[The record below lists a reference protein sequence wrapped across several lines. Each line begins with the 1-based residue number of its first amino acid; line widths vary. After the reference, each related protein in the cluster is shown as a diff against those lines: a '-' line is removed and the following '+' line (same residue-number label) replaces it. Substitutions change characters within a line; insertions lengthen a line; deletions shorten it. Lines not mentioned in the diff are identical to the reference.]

1 MDYKTSGVDIEAGR
15 SFVNDIKETIKSTH
29 RPEVLGGFGGF
40 NGMIKIPSGYE
51 NPILVSGTDGV
62 GTKVHVAEL
71 NATGDPSV
79 MNGIGIDLVA
89 MCVNDVITCGAQPL
103 YFLDYI
109 CTSDIKLHGDL
120 VKELVAGIAEGCKQS
135 GCSLLGGE
143 TAEHP
148 QRLATVDPV
157 RDLAGFCTGIVEE
170 NEIIDG
176 SLIRE
181 SDVVIGIE
189 SSGLHSNGYS
199 LIRDMLFRHKIFL
212 NGGYEEAWG
221 GGEVKDPSAT
231 PELLNPTIIYAPLVK
246 KLLDEVPVMGMAHIT
261 GGGIPGNLPR
271 CLPEGLKVDVNYN
284 AWPMPKLFSK
294 IMLAGEIPEEEMKT
308 TFNLGIGYCL
318 VVPDEQVAVDAQ
330 VIIDGHGFKSHI
342 IGEVVCD

>member
-1 MDYKTSGVDIEAGR
+1 MNYKEIGVDIEAGDA
-15 SFVNDIKETIKSTH
+15 FVGSITERVKSTH

-40 NGMIKIPSGYE
+40 NGMTKIPAGYE
-51 NPILVSGTDGV
+51 KPILVSGADGV

-79 MNGIGIDLVA
+79 MRDIGIDLVA
-89 MCVNDVITCGAQPL
+89 MCVNDVITCGADPL

-120 VKELVAGIAEGCKQS
+120 VKELVNGIVEGCKQS

-148 QRLATVDPV
+148 RRSSMVDPI
-157 RDLAGFCTGIVEE
+157 RDMAGFCTGIVEE
-170 NEIIDG
+170 SEIIDG
-176 SLIRE
+176 RLIRE
-181 SDVVIGIE
+181 SDIVIGIE

-199 LIRDMLFRHKIFL
+199 LIRDMLWRHKISL
-212 NGGYEEAWG
+212 S
-221 GGEVKDPSAT
+221 DM

-246 KLLDEVPVMGMAHIT
+246 DLLDEFPIMGMAHIT

-284 AWPMPKLFSK
+284 SWPMPELFSK
-294 IMLAGEIPEEEMKT
+294 IMLAGEIPEEEMKR
-308 TFNLGIGYCL
+308 TFNMGIGYCV
-318 VVPDEQVAVDAQ
+318 VVPANVATDVELR
-330 VIIDGHGFKSHI
+330 IDGHGMKSWV
-342 IGEVVCD
+342 IGEVTHI